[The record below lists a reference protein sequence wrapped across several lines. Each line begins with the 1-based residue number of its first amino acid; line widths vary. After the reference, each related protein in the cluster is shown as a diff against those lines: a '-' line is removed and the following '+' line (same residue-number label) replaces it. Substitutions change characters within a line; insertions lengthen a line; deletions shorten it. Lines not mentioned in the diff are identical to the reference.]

1 MSSAR
6 DIEEVCRD
14 GGRAVAGLGQASPPA
29 SVSQLFIRWSEH
41 YFWIKWSEHYYY
53 CSDIQLLDQKVRKSL
68 Q

>member
-29 SVSQLFIRWSEH
+29 SVSYSLNQMVRTL
-41 YFWIKWSEHYYY
+41 
-53 CSDIQLLDQKVRKSL
+53 LLDQMVRTLL